1 MPTLLHEAVNAE
13 YPKKSQDENLNMYQ
27 WLQTQP
33 YEIQREEGLKILRRL
48 HILK

>member
-1 MPTLLHEAVNAE
+1 MTR
-13 YPKKSQDENLNMYQ
+13 YQ

-33 YEIQREEGLKILRRL
+33 YDVQREEGLKILKDL